1 MYRLITSVRNF
12 ARDSVALG
20 WRVGMFFN
28 NVRDIR
34 KAAACALDEVEL
46 GLVWSFVNRSG
57 GDSLPIGICTSICV
71 KLWPAFTISCFGGLC
86 AALATRLVLSSL
98 ASGYRNS
105 DLIIN
110 LLGRQNGG
118 RIVKGSLARRGGLL

>member
-1 MYRLITSVRNF
+1 
-12 ARDSVALG
+12 
-20 WRVGMFFN
+20 MFFN

-34 KAAACALDEVEL
+34 EAAACALDEVEL
-46 GLVWSFVNRSG
+46 RLVWSSANRSS
-57 GDSLPIGICTSICV
+57 GDSLPIGIYASICME
-71 KLWPAFTISCFGGLC
+71 LWPAFTISCLGSLC
-86 AALATRLVLSSL
+86 AALATRLVLSSV

-118 RIVKGSLARRGGLL
+118 RIVKGSLARRGGPF